1 MTTCAFWSTAGL
13 EMVGGAVG
21 DAAAMADPDGLAVA
35 EVEPLDWPWSV
46 VLRRL
51 GAFLQP
57 VRASTKHRERNA
69 NRVGINA
76 VKAFK
81 LERRNYKRFL
91 DFHFAQGRPATPRS
105 GLRPKYLWQALDYAV

>member
-1 MTTCAFWSTAGL
+1 
-13 EMVGGAVG
+13 
-21 DAAAMADPDGLAVA
+21 MADPDGLEVA

-46 VLRRL
+46 VLTTF

-91 DFHFAQGRPATPRS
+91 DFHFAQGLASTAHS
-105 GLRPKYLWQALDYAV
+105 DVRPKNLWQALDYAV